1 MKVIKTGIIGT
12 GFSGSFHAEALRRV
26 PGVQIVAVCGSSLEK
41 ALAFAEQF
49 GIPKAYGTPEEL
61 IADPEVQAIH
71 NCTPND
77 MHYRVNSQVL
87 HAGKH
92 LLSEKPLTKNSQES
106 AKLLELS
113 RQSAGVSG
121 VCFNYR
127 HFPLV
132 RQSKEY
138 IEKGDFGQANL
149 VYGGYTQDWLL
160 YDTDYSWRLDT
171 EKNGLSRAIADI
183 GSHWCDTVQ
192 HILGQRIVELCA
204 DLKTVH
210 PIRQKTKGSVT
221 TFSGAAAAVT
231 EPMEVKTEDYGSV
244 LVHFE
249 NGTQGVFTVSQV
261 SAGRKNRLTFEIA
274 AESAALAW
282 DQEKPNSLWIGRRD
296 EANRQLMRD
305 PGLLS
310 SPAAALAHY
319 PGGHQEGWPDGM
331 KNLLI
336 DFYKAVRNKEAGE
349 PVSPS
354 FASMEDSHH
363 IMKIIDA
370 ILKSHA
376 ERRWVKV
383 DE

>member
-1 MKVIKTGIIGT
+1 MSFIPAGMIGT
-12 GFSGSFHAEALRRV
+12 GFSASFHVEALRRI
-26 PGVQIVAVCGSSLEK
+26 PGAKIVAVSGSSLEK
-41 ALAFAEQF
+41 AAAFAERY

-61 IADPEVQAIH
+61 IADPEVRVVH

-77 MHYRVNSQVL
+77 MHYRVNKQVL
-87 HAGKH
+87 QAGKH
-92 LLSEKPLTKNSQES
+92 LLSEKPLTRSSAES
-106 AKLLELS
+106 AELLELS
-113 RQSAGVSG
+113 RQSPGVSG

-132 RQSKEY
+132 RQAKEY
-138 IEKGDFGQANL
+138 IARGEFGKANL

-160 YDTDYSWRLDT
+160 YDTDYSWRL
-171 EKNGLSRAIADI
+171 EPGKNGLSRAIADI
-183 GSHWCDTVQ
+183 GSHWCDTVE
-192 HILGQRIVELCA
+192 HILGQRIAELCA

-210 PIRQKTKGSVT
+210 PVRHKPKGAVT
-221 TFSGAAAAVT
+221 TFSAAAAEETEKVSVT
-231 EPMEVKTEDYGSV
+231 TEDYGSV

-261 SAGRKNRLTFEIA
+261 TAGRKNRLYFEIA

-282 DQEKPNSLWIGRRD
+282 DQEEPNTLWIGRRD
-296 EANRQLMRD
+296 EANRLLARD
-305 PGLLS
+305 PSLLS
-310 SPAAALAHY
+310 APASALAHY

-336 DFYKAVRNKEAGE
+336 DFYAAVRNKEAGT
-349 PVSPS
+349 PVSLP
-354 FASMEDSHH
+354 FAAFEDGHH

-376 ERRWVKV
+376 ERRWVQVEK
-383 DE
+383 

>member
-1 MKVIKTGIIGT
+1 MNPVKTGIIGT
-12 GFSGSFHAEALRRV
+12 GFSGSFHVEALRRV
-26 PGVQIVAVCGSSLEK
+26 PGVQIVAVSGSSLEK
-41 ALAFAEQF
+41 AKAFADQY
-49 GIPKAYGTPEEL
+49 GIPKAYGSPEEL
-61 IADPEVQAIH
+61 IADPEVQAVH

-77 MHYRVNSQVL
+77 MHFRVNKQVL
-87 HAGKH
+87 QAGKH
-92 LLSEKPLTKNSQES
+92 LLSEKPLTKNSRES
-106 AKLLELS
+106 LELLELS
-113 RQSAGVSG
+113 RRSEAVNG

-127 HFPLV
+127 HFPIV
-132 RQSKEY
+132 QQTREY
-138 IEKGDFGQANL
+138 ISRGDFGKANL

-171 EKNGLSRAIADI
+171 GKNGLSRAIADI

-210 PIRQKTKGSVT
+210 PVRQKPKGSVA
-221 TFSGAAAAVT
+221 TFSGAVEAET
-231 EPMEVKTEDYGSV
+231 EPVDVKTEDYGSV

-261 SAGRKNRLTFEIA
+261 SAGRKNRLYFEIA
-274 AESAALAW
+274 AETAALAW
-282 DQEKPNSLWIGRRD
+282 DQEEPNNLWIGRRD
-296 EANRQLMRD
+296 EANRQLVRD

-310 SPAAALAHY
+310 RQAAELAHY

-331 KNLLI
+331 KNLLL
-336 DFYKAVRNKEAGE
+336 DFYKAVRAKEAGE

-354 FASMEDSHH
+354 FASIGDGHYT
-363 IMKIIDA
+363 MKIIDA